1 MKKTILIVLMSVIL
15 VSCGSKI
22 TLEENYVVID
32 SVKSLTDS
40 TYEVNLKCQSA
51 PTKGEVNFLTS
62 YRYQAGDTMW
72 SEIQLKRHYNQM
84 AKDLSTDNQ
93 RMKDSAFFYRVSLGN
108 KISDLNQ
115 RIVALEAQNNA
126 LQKALVKSKQ

>member
-1 MKKTILIVLMSVIL
+1 MKKTILIALMSVIL
-15 VSCGSKI
+15 ISCGNQI
-22 TLEENYVVID
+22 TLDENYVVID

-40 TYEVNLKCQSA
+40 TYEVSLKCQSA

-72 SEIQLKRHYNQM
+72 TEIQLKRHYNKM
-84 AKDLSTDNQ
+84 AIELSSENQ

-108 KISDLNQ
+108 KIDDLKQ
-115 RIVALEAQNNA
+115 RIIALESQNNA
-126 LQKALVKSKQ
+126 LQKALVKSK